1 MTEHT
6 PLPWELQVNGAAYNI
21 VADRE
26 TRHHLILLNMEYVD
40 ADEFE
45 ANAKFVVRA
54 SNSHAD
60 LLEALEAINA
70 VFATHTNEQINVDW
84 IRSKV
89 GQAIEKA
96 KEGDES

>member
-1 MTEHT
+1 MTKHT
-6 PLPWELQVNGAAYNI
+6 PIPWELQVNGVAYNI

-45 ANAKFVVRA
+45 ANAEFIVSA
-54 SNSHAD
+54 CNSHAD
-60 LLEALEAINA
+60 LLRAFEAINA
-70 VFATHTNEQINVDW
+70 VFITHTNDQINIDW

-89 GQAIEKA
+89 GQAIGRA
-96 KEGDES
+96 KGGQ